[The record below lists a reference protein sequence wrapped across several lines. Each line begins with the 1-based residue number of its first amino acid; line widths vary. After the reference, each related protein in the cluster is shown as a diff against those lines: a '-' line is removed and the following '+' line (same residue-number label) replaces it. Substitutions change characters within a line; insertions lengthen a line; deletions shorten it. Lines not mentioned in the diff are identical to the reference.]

1 MITLENVIHR
11 FRLFAQNHN
20 FIQSF
25 SHGQEADLDLE
36 KFQNYPI
43 MHVVY
48 RGLDIPNPKTGA
60 EVVYR
65 FSVVFLDKP
74 TIEENKTEQA
84 LFALGDTQ
92 LYALDLLAELR
103 NGHEIFVFDE
113 DFEIESAAIQ
123 YLQEEYSNTLWGTIL
138 DLGLSVPYEFN
149 ACLNPIQPYVPPAPS
164 FETIR
169 VRNTDG
175 VLFLTITS
183 SVDQTL
189 QDIEV
194 EGADIVGS
202 FPQPTRIVVEGADVE
217 SVDVNEVTGEMTI
230 TVDGEVCSPAT
241 YSNGGAFTKE
251 IASGAT
257 YTAPEI
263 VVTDVNGATRNVL
276 PNIAVTCAWSAITV
290 RSTDSVAIIGT
301 INTYPS
307 GGVALMGNQ
316 RVKQQDSATIDTVPY
331 RDNIRIINADVASVF
346 TEADETQITV
356 VKETCPTPL
365 GIAYKAV
372 APMSM
377 LPLFTSVNDSR
388 ALFLSG
394 WYDRTNPV
402 YPVSYAEIDSAATQ
416 ADVRAVAATG
426 TSLTDPIIHTVLK
439 HNNAFGNKLRFTDSL
454 GNGSDATVGSD
465 LYAHVNWVGHSWTG
479 ATPYYVIDHL
489 TGDGYMVKY
498 VVDSGD
504 YNMTNTAVGKSWA
517 DWMTAIPL
525 LNLAGFTDWKPLDC
539 CSLRPHINKANIF
552 ETWAANFFITSRA
565 PGEIAG
571 QTDNRV
577 LFVTGEN
584 ANSLTFNALYD
595 SGNAS
600 TILALNKATSGGFLQ
615 IIANVFPIRRHY

>member
-74 TIEENKTEQA
+74 TIQEDKTEQA

-149 ACLNPIQPYVPPAPS
+149 ACINPIEPYVPPTPS

-189 QDIEV
+189 QDVEV

-217 SVDVNEVTGEMTI
+217 SVDVNDVTGEMTI
-230 TVDGEVCSPAT
+230 TVDGEVCSPAI
-241 YSNGGAFTKE
+241 YSNGGAFSQE
-251 IASGAT
+251 IASGGT

-263 VVTDVNGATRNVL
+263 VVTDVNGVTRNVL
-276 PNIAVTCAWSAITV
+276 PNIGVTCAWSAITV
-290 RSTDSVAIIGT
+290 RSTDSEVIIGT
-301 INTYPS
+301 ISAYPS

-316 RVKQQDSATIDTVPY
+316 RVKQQDDTIINTVPW
-331 RDNIRIINADVASVF
+331 RGNIKVINADVASVF
-346 TEADETQITV
+346 TAADETQIV
-356 VKETCPTPL
+356 IVKETCPTLAELIEDATWSEIEDDLSPAQL
-365 GIAYKAV
+365 EAAEASICTPAPTAI
-372 APMSM
+372 APMFI
-377 LPLFTSVNDSR
+377 P
-388 ALFLSG
+388 
-394 WYDRTNPV
+394 
-402 YPVSYAEIDSAATQ
+402 ATQ
-416 ADVRAVAATG
+416 KTVYFTGKLDEGGRIAAGDFDMPAGPFAEQQGSDYSAT
-426 TSLTDPIIHTVLK
+426 TPFLTLL
-439 HNNAFGNKLRFTDSL
+439 HNNEFGNKSAFCDTA
-454 GNGSDATVGSD
+454 GNPLDYSS
-465 LYAHVNWVGHSWTG
+465 
-479 ATPYYVIDHL
+479 ATPADNIVLH
-489 TGDGYMVKY
+489 TGYRRMWY
-498 VVDSGD
+498 VVR
-504 YNMTNTAVGKSWA
+504 TAATSVDNA
-517 DWMTAIPL
+517 LD
-525 LNLAGFTDWKPLDC
+525 LAAAASHGGFTDWRIPTRSEIHTLFDYDNTNAMNTVSGKP
-539 CSLRPHINKANIF
+539 PG
-552 ETWAANFFITSRA
+552 FFALSTAGITSC
-565 PGEIAG
+565 
-571 QTDNRV
+571 T
-577 LFVTGEN
+577 T
-584 ANSLTFNALYD
+584 NSLSTSSVFATFSNGARQTTPVVAFL
-595 SGNAS
+595 SKNF
-600 TILALNKATSGGFLQ
+600 ILVRT
-615 IIANVFPIRRHY
+615 Y